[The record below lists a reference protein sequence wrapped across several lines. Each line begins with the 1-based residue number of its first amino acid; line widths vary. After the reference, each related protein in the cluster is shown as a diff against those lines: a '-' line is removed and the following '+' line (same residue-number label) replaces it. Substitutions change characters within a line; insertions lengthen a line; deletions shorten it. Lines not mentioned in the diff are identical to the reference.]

1 MNQTT
6 CSPRGAGS
14 RPANDPFTI
23 VSSVV
28 FVALM
33 ASIAVVVPAW
43 QAVRV
48 DLSLNPAVEPSQVLR
63 DQA

>member
-1 MNQTT
+1 L
-6 CSPRGAGS
+6 
-14 RPANDPFTI
+14 F
-23 VSSVV
+23 

-33 ASIAVVVPAW
+33 ATTAAAVPAW

>member
-1 MNQTT
+1 MSINNLQ
-6 CSPRGAGS
+6 PRGAGS
-14 RPANDPFTI
+14 RPANDPVMI

-33 ASIAVVVPAW
+33 ATIAVVVPAW

-48 DLSLNPAVEPSQVLR
+48 EPAQVLR